1 MVTLTLPHEFLSGT
15 SRLQL
20 SIPMRGLGPPA
31 WPPPLE
37 EFAGHPAYGI
47 GQLRAD
53 LERFVFLIGGS
64 DGEPLFGRSPH

>member
-1 MVTLTLPHEFLSGT
+1 VVTLRLPHEFLSGT

-31 WPPPLE
+31 SLE

-47 GQLRAD
+47 GQLRSD

>member
-1 MVTLTLPHEFLSGT
+1 
-15 SRLQL
+15 
-20 SIPMRGLGPPA
+20 MRGLGPPA

-53 LERFVFLIGGS
+53 LERFVFLIGGGS